1 MPLTIV
7 HRYITK
13 MNVDVTANAAN
24 ADLKMSGGVCGVI
37 FPAARRERPLFC
49 CRTSYAPDEVSSSK
63 PRMKGWL

>member
-13 MNVDVTANAAN
+13 MNVDAAAN
-24 ADLKMSGGVCGVI
+24 TDLKMGGGVCGVI
-37 FPAARRERPLFC
+37 FPTARRERPLFC
-49 CRTSYAPDEVSSSK
+49 CRTSYISDEASSSK

>member
-13 MNVDVTANAAN
+13 INVDAIVNAAN
-24 ADLKMSGGVCGVI
+24 TDLKMSGGVCGVI
-37 FPAARRERPLFC
+37 FPAARGERPLFF
-49 CRTSYAPDEVSSSK
+49 CRTSYAPDGVSSSK

>member
-1 MPLTIV
+1 MPLTIA

-24 ADLKMSGGVCGVI
+24 TDLKMSGGVCGVI

-49 CRTSYAPDEVSSSK
+49 CRTSDASDGVSLSK
-63 PRMKGWL
+63 PRMKG

>member
-13 MNVDVTANAAN
+13 MNVNAAVNAAN
-24 ADLKMSGGVCGVI
+24 TDLKMGGGVCGVI
-37 FPAARRERPLFC
+37 FPAARGERSLFC
-49 CRTSYAPDEVSSSK
+49 RRTSYISDEASSSK